1 MNKPFARI
9 LGPGVAILLMVM
21 GASPLFAVDKP
32 IPLVETTE
40 LGPQQTILFLDN
52 WMIESQVGLE
62 RFWGKPHFVKEVFTD
77 IHPGALGY
85 GGYASMFWDEK
96 VGKYVM
102 YLAIYPPEADPG
114 TFVVRLESDD
124 PASWENP
131 VYDEKVSPAWKGFE
145 NVVLDETGNR
155 FWAVYVNTLAGTP
168 LADQGYLMT
177 TYHPDR
183 KVRSS
188 IAAFSDEG
196 MVYDLRESRSWQ
208 STRADTWC
216 GWIWNPQNRLFQIN
230 TRPTHVDR
238 RITMVTSPDM
248 KKFSPAQTVLQPDA
262 MDPPR
267 TEFYS
272 MPVKAYEG
280 MFIGLLHVFSTDP
293 FEQGRIKMAGRN
305 QTQLAYSYNGLNWY
319 RGDRVPMVANRELG
333 EMGGGQVFAMEML
346 RTNDDKLLFLVNSSV
361 GEHAA
366 YTDMQAAG
374 LNTRG
379 VIRPLLY
386 EMRLDGFAA
395 MRTRSKDGVLRT
407 KTIIPQAGELTLN
420 VKTAGHTSVQ
430 VQILDGETGQPIPG
444 YTREE
449 SMAISGDHLF
459 AAPRW
464 EGNAD
469 LSDLVGKPIRIEVFM
484 REAELYAI
492 RVPCHIY
499 IGTEP
504 KERL

>member
-1 MNKPFARI
+1 MKTPLSFLEPIR
-9 LGPGVAILLMVM
+9 VLLVFLVCLSASF
-21 GASPLFAVDKP
+21 GAGKP
-32 IPLVETTE
+32 IPPVEETE

-62 RFWGKPHFVKEVFTD
+62 RVWGKPHFVKEVFSD
-77 IHPGALGY
+77 IHPSALGY
-85 GGYASMFWDEK
+85 GGYASMFWDEH

-102 YLAIYPPEADPG
+102 YAAVYPPEADPG
-114 TFVVRLESDD
+114 TFVLRLESDD
-124 PASWENP
+124 PYTWADP
-131 VYDEKVSPAWKGFE
+131 KYDTSVSPAWKGFE
-145 NVVLDETGNR
+145 NVVVNENGER
-155 FWAVYVNTLAGTP
+155 FWSIYINTLAGTP
-168 LADQGYLMT
+168 LADQGYLTT

-183 KVRSS
+183 KVRES
-188 IAAFSDEG
+188 IGAVSEKGIEF
-196 MVYDLRESRSWQ
+196 DLSLASVWQ
-208 STRADTWC
+208 TTRADTWC
-216 GWIWNPQNRLFQIN
+216 GWIWNPQTRLFQIN

-238 RITMVTSPDM
+238 RITMVTSPDL
-248 KKFSPAQTVLQPDA
+248 KTFSAARTVLQPDA

-293 FEQGRIKMAGRN
+293 FEDQRIKMAGRN
-305 QTQLAYSYNGLNWY
+305 QTQLAYSYNGMNWY
-319 RGDRVPMVANRELG
+319 RGDRVSFMGNRGLG
-333 EMGGGQVFAMEML
+333 EMGGGQIFGMEML
-346 RTNDDKLLFLVNSSV
+346 RTRDDKLLFLASASV

-366 YTDMQAAG
+366 YTDMQKAG

-407 KTIIPQAGELTLN
+407 KTIIPQSGDLSLN
-420 VKTAGHTSVQ
+420 VKTPRHTAVQ
-430 VQILDGETGQPIPG
+430 VQILDGETGKPIPG
-444 YTREE
+444 YTRDEAI
-449 SMAISGDHLF
+449 SISGDHLF
-459 AAPRW
+459 AKPRW
-464 EGNAD
+464 QNKTD
-469 LSDLVGKPIRIEVFM
+469 LSELVGQPIRIEVFM

-499 IGTEP
+499 IGSEP
-504 KERL
+504 KERI